1 MITDA
6 KRWKGLKASNYRAA
20 RPSWNAFELAE
31 AANGIR
37 LALKEGRPILLP

>member
-20 RPSWNAFELAE
+20 RPREMRSSWQKLRTEYDLLSKK
-31 AANGIR
+31 G
-37 LALKEGRPILLP
+37 KPILLP